1 MVRKFDLKDIRKN
14 IALNFAKLPR
24 VVGNNKCDISK
35 NLHFVI
41 KNSYEEAL
49 RMKDVYIGPE
59 HLLLSLLSNSRIN
72 SVFKVNSEDL
82 KQQIQRIR
90 RDHAISDR
98 SPEDSNQVLQ
108 KYCKC

>member
-1 MVRKFDLKDIRKN
+1 MKFDLKDIRKN
-14 IALNFAKLPR
+14 IELNFDKLLR
-24 VVGNNKCDISK
+24 VVGNNKCDMSK
-35 NLHFVI
+35 NFI
-41 KNSYEEAL
+41 FCYQNSFEEAL
-49 RMKDVYIGPE
+49 RVKDVYIGHE
-59 HLLLSLLSNSRIN
+59 HLLLSLLSNSRMS

-90 RDHAISDR
+90 WDHAISDR